1 MKLIV
6 NFFSLMLF
14 RCSKNVVTMDVLAF
28 EIEALFYLPFSSSVT
43 SFFFTSLTRSLSLSN
58 LWSSFEGNLCS
69 VLSNTCN
76 WSTLPSMMSKL
87 AGENSPPQAILIY
100 TGFQSGKT
108 SMNVKFG
115 LFEDKIW
122 NFSASVAT
130 IYLSSFLNCLMVSEF
145 FFSISRGFTLLP
157 SFSFCY
163 ILSKILFFISSLIF
177 SFFS

>member
-1 MKLIV
+1 MI
-6 NFFSLMLF
+6 
-14 RCSKNVVTMDVLAF
+14 
-28 EIEALFYLPFSSSVT
+28 
-43 SFFFTSLTRSLSLSN
+43 
-58 LWSSFEGNLCS
+58 
-69 VLSNTCN
+69 
-76 WSTLPSMMSKL
+76 SKL